1 VLIKSYITI
10 AITSILLLLFPAQN
24 AQSNYLLDSNLAFNG
39 TVRAIV
45 NHNGTK
51 YIGGTF
57 TKISLLTGSGTI
69 VDKDTGEFLP
79 GYPKINGK
87 VNIAIPDGNGGW
99 FIGGE
104 FTRVGDFERNRLAQ
118 IDASGNLTS
127 WAPSVDIGRYPYV
140 YDMVKYGNLIYVS
153 GSFQGINNEFR
164 SYMACIDLN
173 GNLTTFKPKI
183 DDEVFSIAIAND
195 TIYAGGNFRKINDV
209 KRDFSGA
216 ISINGTLASWNPE
229 ANNFVRTIEIDGNQI
244 YLGGAFTKL
253 KGEIVN
259 RLGIVKTNGLLEP
272 WFPNVNSVVESISLK
287 NSQIY
292 IGGRF
297 TKVNNLN
304 RLYLAS
310 FDMSGALQ
318 NWTPAADGNVFFVDF
333 FGDKLYAAG
342 AFGKV
347 NNQDRAGFASI
358 NNDGTVSDWNPS
370 SNGTGLAISMIGDDI
385 FIGGNF
391 TGLGGVNRNYVA
403 AIDADGN
410 FTSWDPNP
418 NADVSSISYM
428 NGNIYISGN
437 FTKLGAVNR
446 KYLAAVRLDGTL
458 SPFSITPSA
467 PIYAVKAKNDLIYV
481 GGNFSKIN
489 NIDRKYIAV
498 LDTNG
503 ALTPWECTPNASVY
517 CLDVNEGDV
526 YIGGFFTMVNGSQ
539 RNRAAAIDS
548 DGNLMSFNPDAN
560 NVVLSIL
567 YYKENIYLG
576 GWFSSVMGESR
587 SRLAAFDAD
596 GSLLNWNPSPDN
608 TVWTIYGYHEPFDV
622 IYIGG
627 DFTKLSG
634 QDFLNLAAVDLFGN
648 ILPWTPNPDRPVYA
662 LAGSPDAIYSG
673 GDFRSFENSLSPNYA
688 SLSYYTQIPE
698 IAILVSPVNN
708 ALNQPIINDFIWEP
722 AVYASHYRLQIG
734 SDANFANPLLLDIDV
749 FDVQYT
755 LPDSIL
761 DFATQYFWR
770 VLSKNSQENSV
781 WSEVRSFV
789 TQIEPPD
796 IPVLINPENDA
807 EEVDLAPMFVWNEAL
822 TATSYSIEIASD
834 SAFTNII
841 STISNISDTT
851 FQLPGG
857 FLASL
862 TQYWWRMRASN
873 EGGAGLW
880 SDSFTFTTME
890 YIVQEIQLGTGWNL
904 ISMNIFAA
912 EPALE
917 DIFSDIVEAIEIV
930 KDNAGNIYFPEF
942 EINTIGNWNFK
953 EGYSVYTKSAATL
966 EVIGLPVFPAENPI
980 TLSAG
985 WNQIAYLRN
994 SAMNIEIALEDITDD
1009 NNLVIVKDNS
1019 GNIYYP
1025 EFGINTIGDMTP
1037 GQGYQLFII
1046 QADTLVYP
1054 DN

>member
-1 VLIKSYITI
+1 MV
-10 AITSILLLLFPAQN
+10 QN

-39 TVRAIV
+39 TVRTIV
-45 NHNGTK
+45 NHNGIN
-51 YIGGTF
+51 YMGGTF
-57 TKISLLTGSGTI
+57 TKISFLTGSGTI
-69 VDKDTGEFLP
+69 VDGASGEFLP

-87 VNIAIPDGNGGW
+87 INVAIPDGSGGW
-99 FIGGE
+99 YIGGE
-104 FTRVGDFERNRLAQ
+104 FTRVGGFERNRLAQ

-140 YDMVKYGNLIYVS
+140 YDMVKYGNLIFVS
-153 GSFQGINNEFR
+153 GSFQGINNDFR

-173 GNLTTFKPKI
+173 GNLTPFKPKI

-195 TIYAGGNFRKINDV
+195 TIYAGGNFRYINDV

-216 ISINGTLASWNPE
+216 ISINGTLASWYPE
-229 ANNFVRTIEIDGNQI
+229 ANNYVRSIEIDGNNI
-244 YLGGAFTKL
+244 YLGGAFTRL
-253 KGEIVN
+253 KGETVN

-272 WFPNVNSVVESISLK
+272 WFPNVNSVVESISIK
-287 NSQIY
+287 NSKIY

-310 FDMSGALQ
+310 FDMSGILQ
-318 NWTPAADGNVFFVDF
+318 NWAPTANGNVFFIDY

-342 AFGKV
+342 AFSKV
-347 NNQDRAGFASI
+347 NNQERAGFASI
-358 NNDGTVSDWNPS
+358 NDDGTVSDWNPS
-370 SNGTGLAISMIGDDI
+370 CNGTGLAVSMIGDDI

-391 TGLGGVNRNYVA
+391 TGLGGVNRNYAA

-418 NADVSSISYM
+418 NAEVSGISYM
-428 NGNIYISGN
+428 NGKIYIAGN
-437 FTKLGAVNR
+437 FTKLGAINR

-458 SPFSITPSA
+458 CPFSINPSA
-467 PIYAVKAKNDLIYV
+467 AVYAVKAKNDLIYI

-489 NIDRKYIAV
+489 NTDRKYIAV

-503 ALTPWECTPNASVY
+503 ALTPWSSSPNASVY
-517 CLDVNEGDV
+517 CLDVNDGDI

-539 RNRAAAIDS
+539 RNRVAAIDS
-548 DGNLMSFNPDAN
+548 DGNLLPFNPDAN
-560 NVVLSIL
+560 NSILSIL
-567 YYKENIYLG
+567 YYKGRIYLG
-576 GWFSSVMGESR
+576 GWFSSVMGTPR
-587 SRLAAFDAD
+587 SRLAAFNEN
-596 GSLLNWNPSPDN
+596 GNLLDWNPSPDN

-648 ILPWTPNPDRPVYA
+648 ILPWKPNPDRPVYA
-662 LAGSPDAIYSG
+662 LAGSPDAISSG
-673 GDFRSFENSLSPNYA
+673 GDFRSLDNSLSPNYA
-688 SLSYYTQIPE
+688 SLKYYTQIPE
-698 IAILVSPVNN
+698 ITILISPEDE
-708 ALNQPIINDFIWEP
+708 ALNQPIINTFVWEP
-722 AVYASHYRLQIG
+722 AVFASHYQLQIG
-734 SDANFANPLLLDIDV
+734 TDPNFVNPPLLDIDV
-749 FDVQYT
+749 YSIQYT

-761 DFATQYFWR
+761 DYSSQYFWR
-770 VLSKNSQENSV
+770 VKSKNSQENSD
-781 WSEVRSFV
+781 WSEVRSFT
-789 TQIEPPD
+789 TQIEPPA
-796 IPVLINPENDA
+796 PPALISPEN
-807 EEVDLAPMFVWNEAL
+807 EGEQVDLAPLFVWYESL
-822 TATSYSIEIASD
+822 TATSYTIEISSD
-834 SAFTNII
+834 SDFSTIVT
-841 STISNISDTT
+841 TISNLNDTS
-851 FQLPGG
+851 FELSGG

-873 EGGAGLW
+873 AGGPGLW
-880 SDSFTFTTME
+880 STPFSFTTKE
-890 YIVQEIQLGTGWNL
+890 YIIQEIQLGMGWNL
-904 ISMNIFAA
+904 ISLNIFAA

-917 DIFSDIVEAIEIV
+917 DIFSEINEDIEIV

-953 EGYSVYTKSAATL
+953 EGYSVYTKAITSL
-966 EVIGLPVFPAENPI
+966 EVVGLPVFPADNPI
-980 TLSAG
+980 SLNAG
-985 WNQIAYLRN
+985 WNQIGYLRN

-1009 NNLVIVKDNS
+1009 NNLVIVKDNA
-1019 GNIYYP
+1019 GNIYFP
-1025 EFGINTIGDMTP
+1025 EFGINTIGDMIP

>member
-1 VLIKSYITI
+1 MLRKSYLSI
-10 AITSILLLLFPAQN
+10 AFTNIVLLFFMVQN

-45 NHNGTK
+45 NHNGVN
-51 YIGGTF
+51 YMGGTF
-57 TKISLLTGSGTI
+57 TKISYLTGSGTI
-69 VDKDTGEFLP
+69 VDGDTGEFLA

-87 VNIAIPDGNGGW
+87 VNIAIPDSNGGW
-99 FIGGE
+99 YIGGE
-104 FTRVGDFERNRLAQ
+104 FTRVGGHVRNRLAQ
-118 IDASGNLTS
+118 IDAAGNLTS

-173 GNLTTFKPKI
+173 GNLTPFKPKI
-183 DDEVFSIAIAND
+183 DDEVFSIAIVND
-195 TIYAGGNFRKINDV
+195 TIYAGGNFRYINDV

-216 ISINGTLASWNPE
+216 ISINGALASWNPE
-229 ANNFVRTIEIDGNQI
+229 ANNYIRSIEIDSDKI
-244 YLGGAFTKL
+244 YLGGAFTRL
-253 KGEIVN
+253 KGETVN

-272 WFPNVNSVVESISLK
+272 WFPNVNNVVESIAIK

-310 FDMSGALQ
+310 FDMSGVLQ
-318 NWTPAADGNVFFVDF
+318 NWTPTANGNVFFVDY
-333 FGDKLYAAG
+333 FGDRLYVAG
-342 AFGKV
+342 AFSKV

-358 NNDGTVSDWNPS
+358 NDDGSVSDWNPS
-370 SNGTGLAISMIGDDI
+370 CNGTGLAVSMIGNDI

-418 NADVSSISYM
+418 NAEVSGISYM
-428 NGNIYISGN
+428 NGNIYIAGN
-437 FTKLGAVNR
+437 FTKLGAINR

-458 SPFSITPSA
+458 SAFSINPSA
-467 PIYAVKAKNDLIYV
+467 AVYAVKAKNDLIYI

-503 ALTPWECTPNASVY
+503 ALTPWSSNPNASVY
-517 CLDVNEGDV
+517 CLDVNDGDV

-539 RNRAAAIDS
+539 RNRVAAIDS
-548 DGNLMSFNPDAN
+548 DGNLLPFNPDAN
-560 NVVLSIL
+560 NAILSIL
-567 YYKENIYLG
+567 YYKERIYLG
-576 GWFSSVMGESR
+576 GWFSSVMNTPR
-587 SRLAAFDAD
+587 SRLAAFSEN
-596 GSLLNWNPSPDN
+596 GTLLDWNPSPDN

-648 ILPWTPNPDRPVYA
+648 ILPWKPNPDRPVYA
-662 LAGSPDAIYSG
+662 LAGSPDAISSG
-673 GDFRSFENSLSPNYA
+673 GDFRSFDNSLSPNYA
-688 SLSYYTQIPE
+688 SLSYYTQNPE
-698 IAILVSPVNN
+698 ITILISPENN
-708 ALNQPIINDFIWEP
+708 APNQPIINTFIWQP
-722 AVYASHYRLQIG
+722 AVFASHYQLQIG
-734 SDANFANPLLLDIDV
+734 TDANFVNLPLLDIDV
-749 FDVQYT
+749 YAIQYT
-755 LPDSIL
+755 LQDSIL
-761 DFATQYFWR
+761 DYSSQYFWR
-770 VLSKNSQENSV
+770 VKSKNSQESAD
-781 WSEVRSFV
+781 WSEVRSF
-789 TQIEPPD
+789 TTPIAPPLP
-796 IPVLINPENDA
+796 PVLISPENEA
-807 EEVDLAPMFVWNEAL
+807 EGVDLAPVFIWNEAL
-822 TATSYSIEIASD
+822 TATSYTLEISSD
-834 SAFTNII
+834 SDFSTIVT
-841 STISNISDTT
+841 TISNISDTT

-862 TQYWWRMRASN
+862 TQYWWRMSASN
-873 EGGAGLW
+873 VGGPGLW
-880 SDSFTFTTME
+880 SAPFTFTTQE
-890 YIVQEIQLGTGWNL
+890 YIIQEINLGMGWNL
-904 ISMNIFAA
+904 ISLNIFAA

-917 DIFSDIVEAIEIV
+917 DIFSEIDQYIEIV
-930 KDNAGNIYFPEF
+930 KDNAGNIYYPEF
-942 EINTIGNWNFK
+942 EINSIGNWNFK
-953 EGYSVYTKSAATL
+953 EGYAVYTKAATTL
-966 EVIGLPVFPAENPI
+966 EVVGLPVFPADNPI
-980 TLSAG
+980 SLSSG

-994 SAMNIEIALEDITDD
+994 SPMNIEIALEDITDD
-1009 NNLVIVKDNS
+1009 NNLLIVKDNA
-1019 GNIYYP
+1019 GNIYFP
-1025 EFGINTIGDMTP
+1025 EFGINTIGDMLP
-1037 GQGYQLFII
+1037 GQGYQIYII
-1046 QADTLVYP
+1046 EADTLVYP